1 MNAGAANLRHTL
13 AELEA
18 MATIRPVKVSGGQK
32 VRMGCP
38 FHGSDR
44 QRSLE
49 VSLETG
55 RFACYT
61 CGAWGYLSD
70 PRGRDHRKLGGAQ
83 KAWRRAERPR
93 KAAQNVHA
101 PQTHEKGRPVASP
114 PPLGRYMAAA
124 QRHLE
129 DPEAVA
135 YLEVRGISP
144 DLAQAHSLGYFPPGK
159 WPGRKALARWGRV
172 AFPLETPVGELVGV
186 YSRALD
192 PGYPGEKAPPY
203 VRHDVWGRRGI
214 FNPAALAGPELY
226 LCEGAFDALAM
237 VASGFLTAAALVGT
251 KGLRWPDLGHV
262 RELYLCL
269 DADEEGRE
277 AARALARDAVLRGLR
292 AYLLGP
298 GDYRGYGEPS
308 EQWEAR
314 RRVTLSTYP
323 ESGLDV
329 HQPSAQ
335 PCPEC
340 VAPICP
346 GCLVCVP
353 SLLHHRG
360 DLTASPAAPETA
372 ERPWAPLGGPTQ
384 TIGV

>member
-61 CGAWGYLSD
+61 CGAWGYLSGA
-70 PRGRDHRKLGGAQ
+70 RGRDRPKLGGAQ
-83 KAWRRAERPR
+83 KARRRAERPR
-93 KAAQNVHA
+93 EVAQAV
-101 PQTHEKGRPVASP
+101 QTPEKGRPVASP
-114 PPLGRYMAAA
+114 PPFGRYMAAA

-129 DPEAVA
+129 DLEPLA
-135 YLEVRGISP
+135 YLEARKLP
-144 DLAQAHSLGYFPPGK
+144 LELAKAHGLGYFPPGK
-159 WPGRKALARWGRV
+159 WPGRKAPARWGRV
-172 AFPLETPVGELVGV
+172 AFPLQTPVGELVGL
-186 YSRALD
+186 YSRAVDLR
-192 PGYPGEKAPPY
+192 YPQEKAPTE

-214 FNPAALAGPELY
+214 FNPAALAGPDLY
-226 LCEGAFDALAM
+226 LCEGPFDALAM
-237 VASGFLTAAALVGT
+237 LASGFLTAAALVGT

-269 DADEEGRE
+269 DADGEGQE

-292 AYLLGP
+292 AYLLGA
-298 GDYRGYGEPS
+298 GDYGGYGEPS
-308 EQWEAR
+308 EQWEAQ
-314 RRVTLSTYP
+314 RRVTLRT
-323 ESGLDV
+323 
-329 HQPSAQ
+329 
-335 PCPEC
+335 
-340 VAPICP
+340 CP
-346 GCLVCVP
+346 GCGAAA
-353 SLLHHRG
+353 RG
-360 DLTASPAAPETA
+360 AGE
-372 ERPWAPLGGPTQ
+372 
-384 TIGV
+384 